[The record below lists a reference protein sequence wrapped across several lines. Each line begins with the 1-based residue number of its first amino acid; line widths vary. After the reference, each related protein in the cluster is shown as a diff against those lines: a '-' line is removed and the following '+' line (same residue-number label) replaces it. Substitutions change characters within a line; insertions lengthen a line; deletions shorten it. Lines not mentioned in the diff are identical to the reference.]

1 MPESASF
8 GSYLLVATTCSD
20 REALNRIAAHLV
32 EARLAACAQISGPL
46 KSVYRWE
53 GNVESA
59 EEWLLQIKTRASL
72 WDAIVAAIKTLHP
85 YEVPELIATPLHQ
98 LLPDYE
104 RWMDEALQPEAG

>member
-1 MPESASF
+1 MPASPSS

-20 REALNRIAAHLV
+20 REALNRMAAHLV

-46 KSVYRWE
+46 QSVYRWE

-59 EEWLLQIKTRASL
+59 EEWLLQVKTRASL
-72 WDAIVAAIKTLHP
+72 WEAIVVAIKTLHP
-85 YEVPELIATPLHQ
+85 YEVPELIATPLNHIF
-98 LLPDYE
+98 PDYE